1 MALLSE
7 HIAHIKSVLS
17 RGAESDDSRYSDRQI
32 YFLLRYLRA
41 ELFKQKLDKYNYVSP
56 FNYQTI
62 PCIPLE
68 LVTEDEGCECSS
80 HRHYGNHD
88 GLFKETWNSTDC
100 VILRT
105 VSEIPRP
112 IVNRKQMFLK
122 VWTQGGV
129 SIDPAS
135 SDDVKYAKYS
145 KIKKNLLSYEVI
157 NNRIY
162 VKGTTT
168 LKALKIRAL
177 FADPLA
183 VNIPG
188 ACGDGEVVCFDPYTD
203 EFPLDLEMT
212 RAMNKLTYEEL
223 VDIMAKMPE
232 DVDNDSLDTTI
243 QPVRQ

>member
-68 LVTEDEGCECSS
+68 LVTEDEGCEC
-80 HRHYGNHD
+80 Y
-88 GLFKETWNSTDC
+88 STDC
-100 VILRT
+100 VVLRT

-188 ACGDGEVVCFDPYTD
+188 ACGDGESVCFDPYTD

-212 RAMNKLTYEEL
+212 RAMNKLSYEEL